1 MCAVPSLVLATSIS
15 GKIMHVKSQEGDTKQ
30 MDNAQQSKTT
40 ARTPL
45 PITQFG
51 DPVLRLR
58 AKEVALEEI
67 SSPAI
72 QGIIEDMVAS
82 LAAAGGAGLAA
93 PQISVS
99 KRIVIIKYPAMN
111 RVGYGEIEEQPLLVL
126 INPEIVYASEETR
139 RAPEACLSINTPDGG
154 RYEGVLER
162 PERVRV
168 RAYDRAGR
176 EFTVEAD
183 KFLSRALQHE
193 VDHLEGILFTDR
205 IPDLK
210 DLRIYH
216 PVSADD
222 PVLQANVHLTPATI
236 PL

>member
-1 MCAVPSLVLATSIS
+1 ML
-15 GKIMHVKSQEGDTKQ
+15 EGDTKQ
-30 MDNAQQSKTT
+30 MDNKQQNNSTG
-40 ARTPL
+40 RIPV

-58 AKEVALEEI
+58 AREVDLGELD
-67 SSPAI
+67 SPEI
-72 QGIIEDMVAS
+72 QGVIEDMIAS

-111 RVGYGEIEEQPLLVL
+111 RVGYGEIEEMPLLVL

-139 RAPEACLSINTPDGG
+139 RAPEACLSINTADGG

-162 PERVRV
+162 PERVQV
-168 RAYDRAGR
+168 RAYDRTGK
-176 EFTVEAD
+176 EFTVDAGQ
-183 KFLSRALQHE
+183 FLSRALQHE

-205 IPDLK
+205 IRDLK
-210 DLRIYH
+210 DLRIVR
-216 PVSADD
+216 PVEVGD
-222 PVLQANVHLTPATI
+222 PVLQGNVHLSQVPVA
-236 PL
+236 L

>member
-1 MCAVPSLVLATSIS
+1 
-15 GKIMHVKSQEGDTKQ
+15 MHNDHQRQAGE
-30 MDNAQQSKTT
+30 
-40 ARTPL
+40 RTPR

-58 AKEVALEEI
+58 AKEVDPAEI
-67 SSPAI
+67 DSP
-72 QGIIEDMVAS
+72 QVQDVIEDMIVS

-99 KRIVIIKYPAMN
+99 RRIVILKYPAMN
-111 RVGYGEIEEQPLLVL
+111 RVGYGDIEERPLLVL
-126 INPEIVYASEETR
+126 INPEIVYASEEMR

-154 RYEGVLER
+154 RYEGVVER

-168 RAYDRAGR
+168 RAYDRTGK
-176 EFTVEAD
+176 EITVDAES
-183 KFLSRALQHE
+183 FLSRALQHE

-205 IPDLK
+205 IRDLK

-216 PVSADD
+216 PVALTD
-222 PVLQANVHLTPATI
+222 PVLQANVFLSPQTI
-236 PL
+236 AM

>member
-1 MCAVPSLVLATSIS
+1 M
-15 GKIMHVKSQEGDTKQ
+15 Q
-30 MDNAQQSKTT
+30 MANEQQNNSTT
-40 ARTPL
+40 RQPL

-58 AKEVALEEI
+58 AREVDPAEI
-67 SSPAI
+67 DTPEI

-99 KRIVIIKYPAMN
+99 RRIVIIKYPAMN
-111 RVGYGEIEEQPLLVL
+111 RVGYGDIEEQPLLVL

-139 RAPEACLSINTPDGG
+139 RAPEACLSINTSDGG

-162 PERVRV
+162 PDRVQV
-168 RAYDRAGR
+168 RAFDRSGN
-176 EFTVEAD
+176 EFTVDASN
-183 KFLSRALQHE
+183 FLARALQHE

-205 IPDLK
+205 IRELK
-210 DLRIYH
+210 DLRIVR
-216 PVSADD
+216 PVEAGD
-222 PVLQANVHLTPATI
+222 PVLGGNVHLTTVPVA
-236 PL
+236 L

>member
-1 MCAVPSLVLATSIS
+1 M
-15 GKIMHVKSQEGDTKQ
+15 QD
-30 MDNAQQSKTT
+30 DT
-40 ARTPL
+40 ARRTPV

-58 AKEVALEEI
+58 AREVDLAEI
-67 SSPAI
+67 DSPKV
-72 QGIIEDMVAS
+72 QDIIEDMVAS

-111 RVGYGEIEEQPLLVL
+111 RVGYGEIEEMPLLVL
-126 INPEIVYASEETR
+126 VNPEIVYASEETR
-139 RAPEACLSINTPDGG
+139 RAPEACLSINTADGG

-168 RAYDRAGR
+168 RAYDRTGK
-176 EFTVEAD
+176 EFTLEAG

-205 IPDLK
+205 IRDLK
-210 DLRIYH
+210 DLRIYR
-216 PVSADD
+216 PVSASD
-222 PVLQANVHLTPATI
+222 PVLQANVHLASQPVA
-236 PL
+236 L

>member
-1 MCAVPSLVLATSIS
+1 MASEQHDQA
-15 GKIMHVKSQEGDTKQ
+15 
-30 MDNAQQSKTT
+30 T

-58 AKEVALEEI
+58 AKEVDLAGIE
-67 SSPAI
+67 SPEI

-99 KRIVIIKYPAMN
+99 RRIVIIKYPAMN
-111 RVGYGEIEEQPLLVL
+111 RVGYGEIEEMPLMVL
-126 INPEIVYASEETR
+126 INPEVVYASEETR
-139 RAPEACLSINTPDGG
+139 RAPEACLSINTADGG

-162 PERVRV
+162 PDRVQV
-168 RAYDRAGR
+168 RAYDRTGK
-176 EFTVEAD
+176 EFTVDAG

-205 IPDLK
+205 IRDLK
-210 DLRIYH
+210 DLRIVR
-216 PVSADD
+216 PVEAGD
-222 PVLQANVHLTPATI
+222 PVLQGNVHLSQVPVA
-236 PL
+236 L